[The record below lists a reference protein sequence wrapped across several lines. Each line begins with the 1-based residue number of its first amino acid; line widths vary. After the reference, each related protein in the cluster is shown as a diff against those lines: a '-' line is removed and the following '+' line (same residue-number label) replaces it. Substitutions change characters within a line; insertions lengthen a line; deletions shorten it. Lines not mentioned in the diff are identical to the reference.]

1 MGNTVLES
9 TRLGSTLKRIRY
21 SVSGTYICDCTLPR
35 VANSHAYGVILTH
48 LTCYSRT
55 HAIDQ
60 FTHAFKRNHTHT
72 HAIL

>member
-1 MGNTVLES
+1 MIS
-9 TRLGSTLKRIRY
+9 H
-21 SVSGTYICDCTLPR
+21 SVMFWLLYMVRVQLCNDVIR

-60 FTHAFKRNHTHT
+60 FTHAFKKNHKHT
-72 HAIL
+72 HAILKNRKSSTIF